1 MPMGTGEPRA
11 PAEPPAPV
19 ASRSKWARIEALLRN
34 RAFAV
39 EYASARERWRDG
51 VPAVFPPGTYWL
63 QRFASVPVL
72 ET

>member
-1 MPMGTGEPRA
+1 VEPRRNLRLQI
-11 PAEPPAPV
+11 

-34 RAFAV
+34 RAFVV
-39 EYASARERWRDG
+39 EYTIARDRWRDG
-51 VPAVFPPGTYWL
+51 IPAVFPPGTYWL